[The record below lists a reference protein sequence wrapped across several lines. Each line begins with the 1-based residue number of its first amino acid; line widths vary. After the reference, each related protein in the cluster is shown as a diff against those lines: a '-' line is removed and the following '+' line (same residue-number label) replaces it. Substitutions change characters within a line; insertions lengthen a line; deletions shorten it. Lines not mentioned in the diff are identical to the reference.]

1 MAGLMNSGMI
11 TIGMTIPRPRN
22 GRTIATASSSPST
35 SSSATTA
42 GVCRFGTMDERPM
55 AARLRQLHAQPHRGD
70 GVIGVGAGQLHE
82 LLVGVALLLHAEL
95 LRDGVPLG
103 GGPLQGG
110 LRILARPHRG
120 AH

>member
-42 GVCRFGTMDERPM
+42 DESTIVLISAV
-55 AARLRQLHAQPHRGD
+55 AATGSTTTSLKFCHPTKSWPG
-70 GVIGVGAGQLHE
+70 IWKS
-82 LLVGVALLLHAEL
+82 
-95 LRDGVPLG
+95 
-103 GGPLQGG
+103 
-110 LRILARPHRG
+110 
-120 AH
+120 